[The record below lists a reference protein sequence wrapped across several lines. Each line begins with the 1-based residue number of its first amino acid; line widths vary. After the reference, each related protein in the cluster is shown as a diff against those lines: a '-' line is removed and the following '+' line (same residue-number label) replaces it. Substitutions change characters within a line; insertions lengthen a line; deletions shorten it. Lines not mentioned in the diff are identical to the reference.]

1 MLKLLA
7 RVLKRAF
14 GGSSPQAASSA
25 PVQDDENAPIY
36 ESLAMTE
43 ELHDALFPKTPQM
56 VSAIF
61 DRPAPLDR
69 REGSSQSPVQAAQ
82 APAGRGGAFPII
94 F

>member
-7 RVLKRAF
+7 RVLKRLF
-14 GGSSPQAASSA
+14 GGTSPQATSSA
-25 PVQDDENAPIY
+25 PVQDEETAPIF

-43 ELHDALFPKTPQM
+43 ELQEALFPKTPQM

-69 REGSSQSPVQAAQ
+69 GKGSSQGPVQAAQ
-82 APAGRGGAFPII
+82 APMGRGRAFPII

>member
-7 RVLKRAF
+7 RVLKGTF
-14 GGSSPQAASSA
+14 GIMSRTRRSSA
-25 PVQDDENAPIY
+25 DEDEIAPIY
-36 ESLAMTE
+36 ESLAMTD
-43 ELHDALFPKTPQM
+43 ELREALFPKTPQM

-69 REGSSQSPVQAAQ
+69 RRGAATPVA
-82 APAGRGGAFPII
+82 APAQYAGTSGRAFPII